1 MLWSTENPPVDS
13 GAILPVYIKS
23 NIEKKWVVGLP
34 EGTGADKNIKIE
46 VPLTQLEYIGSRKKA
61 EIWANDFSPYAL
73 LYAENLQDRLP
84 IREGPDNNS
93 RQVYRL
99 RLGEIIKIMDHT
111 RGIPPISTTG
121 DPLPGEWYRVMT
133 NDGIIGYCFSYRLRI
148 FNQNDESVQTA
159 SLGEI
164 APDPELENILSRTW
178 SMESYLQM
186 VNSRRIDIP
195 ELERKYRFDPG
206 YETGVARIILPEIER
221 QFSYN
226 RILPDGE
233 RAWIFEDTPLQMVLR
248 NNTTLAVI
256 FNEGAQRHTYVFVSL
271 SNSVDDII
279 LQENARRE
287 NQFLMIYDQG
297 PVFTSGSYGSITFLQ
312 TGDFIW
318 TGYDLL
324 VPQVISAQ
332 TNGQGRVEMDLY
344 IAPSLENRYSGAFSF
359 NFTDIRQNGEI
370 YFMYILDD
378 QGLRLEVVPAFGIE
392 NNTVTRRDASPTV
405 LYFYRDSSL

>member
-1 MLWSTENPPVDS
+1 MLWSTDSPPVDS

-34 EGTGADKNIKIE
+34 ENAGSDKNLKIE
-46 VPLTQLEYIGSRKKA
+46 VPLSQLEYIGRKSKA
-61 EIWANDFSPYAL
+61 EIWAQEFAPFAL

-99 RLGEIIKIMDHT
+99 RLGEIIKIMDQT

-121 DPLPGEWYRVMT
+121 DPLPGEWYKVMT
-133 NDGIIGYCFSYRLRI
+133 VDGIIGYCFSYRLRI

-164 APDPELENILSRTW
+164 APDPELENVLSKTW
-178 SMESYLQM
+178 SFESYLQM
-186 VNSRRIDIP
+186 INSKRIDIL

-206 YETGVARIILPEIER
+206 YETGVARIILPGLEK
-221 QFSYN
+221 QFTYN
-226 RILPDGE
+226 RIQPDGE
-233 RAWIFEDTPLQMVLR
+233 RAWIFENTALQMVLR
-248 NNTTLAVI
+248 NNSTLAVI
-256 FNEGAQRHTYVFVSL
+256 FSEGTEKYTHVFVSL
-271 SNSVDDII
+271 PNSIDDII

-287 NQFLMIYDQG
+287 NQYQMIYDQG
-297 PVFTSGSYGSITFLQ
+297 PVFTSNNYGSITFLQ
-312 TGDFIW
+312 TGDFVW
-318 TGYDLL
+318 TGYSLL
-324 VPQVISAQ
+324 VPQIISSQ
-332 TNGQGRVEMDLY
+332 TAGQGRIEMDIF
-344 IAPSLENRYSGAFSF
+344 IAPSLEGRYSGAFSL
-359 NFTDIRQNGEI
+359 NFTDIRQNNII
-370 YFMYILDD
+370 YFMYVLDD

-405 LYFYRDSSL
+405 LYFYRDSSF